1 MNNETVHNAIEHNGD
16 IIIITLLV
24 SIDIAVS
31 MWLIDISITPTP
43 SIITDTAIGEIDTQT
58 LRGYIMI
65 KSVFLY
71 IVAFT
76 VAQKLP

>member
-1 MNNETVHNAIEHNGD
+1 MNNETVHNAIERNGD